1 VGEGAGRQ
9 GRGGVDRLTVQEAA
23 RRLGVSE
30 AAIRKRVTRGT
41 LEHAEGEDG
50 RVYVYLDTGVDA
62 GVDEGIHPEQ
72 STLISEMRDRIDFLE
87 RELEARREELQ
98 RRDVIILNMSETM
111 KALPSPASQETPA
124 ETPGAPET
132 AADEQQGRGQAPD
145 AGGAQEP
152 AEPRSWWRRMFGG

>member
-1 VGEGAGRQ
+1 MEPWERALDR
-9 GRGGVDRLTVQEAA
+9 GVDRLTVQDAA

-50 RVYVYLDTGVDA
+50 RVYVYLDTGVDS

-111 KALPSPASQETPA
+111 KTLPSPASQETPA

-132 AADEQQGRGQAPD
+132 AADEQQGCGGPAPD
-145 AGGAQEP
+145 AGGAQE
-152 AEPRSWWRRMFGG
+152 AAKPRSWWARTFGG

>member
-9 GRGGVDRLTVQEAA
+9 GRGGVDRLTVQDAA

-30 AAIRKRVTRGT
+30 DAIRKRVTRGT

-132 AADEQQGRGQAPD
+132 AADEQQG
-145 AGGAQEP
+145 GARPPMLEVL
-152 AEPRSWWRRMFGG
+152 RSPQSPGRLR

>member
-1 VGEGAGRQ
+1 
-9 GRGGVDRLTVQEAA
+9 VQEAA
-23 RRLGVSE
+23 AVLGTSVD
-30 AAIRKRVTRGT
+30 AVRMLAGRGS
-41 LEHAEGEDG
+41 LESDKDPDG
-50 RVYVYLDTGVDA
+50 RVYVWVDGNSSETKHVLDGK
-62 GVDEGIHPEQ
+62 
-72 STLISEMRDRIDFLE
+72 STALISEMRGRIAFLE

-132 AADEQQGRGQAPD
+132 AADEQQGRGQAPN

-152 AEPRSWWRRMFGG
+152 AEPRSWWHRMFGG